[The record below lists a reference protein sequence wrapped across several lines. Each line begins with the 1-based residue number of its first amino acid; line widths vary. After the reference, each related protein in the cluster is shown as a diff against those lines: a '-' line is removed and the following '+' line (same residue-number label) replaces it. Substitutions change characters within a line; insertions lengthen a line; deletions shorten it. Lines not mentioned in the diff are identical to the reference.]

1 MLKILG
7 ALLLIGGVLFAV
19 WTALSRRKL
28 SQPPHQSARNENEAS
43 LEPPRQGLRFLG
55 LTRNL
60 PAIVLVV
67 TGAALLLYAQ

>member
-1 MLKILG
+1 MLKVIG

-19 WTALSRRKL
+19 WTALSQRRL
-28 SQPPHQSARNENEAS
+28 SQPPQSAGNENEAS
-43 LEPPRQGLRFLG
+43 LEPPRQGLGFLG

-67 TGAALLLYAQ
+67 IGAALLLYAE